1 MRNSDSSRVAGCP
14 LLASFRLESKPW
26 LASTLWSLAVS
37 ILFAGKFAVDKR
49 LAESGVFL
57 PFSDD
62 MPF

>member
-1 MRNSDSSRVAGCP
+1 MRNSDSSSELPAARFLHHLGK
-14 LLASFRLESKPW
+14 LW
-26 LASTLWSLAVS
+26 LASALWSLAVS